1 MLLALLICLSL
12 VILSTIIHYEMLR
25 GLTALLP
32 RWTWPPRSQLIGV
45 ILGAFVAHAAEI
57 ILYGVAIFVMS
68 RYLGLGSLGT
78 NASPAFSVAL
88 YFSAETFTSLGYGDV
103 VPSGDLRLI
112 AGVEALNGLLL
123 IGWTASYTYLAM
135 ERQWV
140 DGKQNGAGRTTS

>member
-1 MLLALLICLSL
+1 MLLALLFCLSL

-32 RWTWPPRSQLIGV
+32 RWTWPPRTQLVGV
-45 ILGAFVAHAAEI
+45 ILGAFIAHAAEI
-57 ILYGVAIFVMS
+57 VLYAAAIYVMS
-68 RYLGLGSLGT
+68 RYFALGSLGT

-103 VPSGDLRLI
+103 VPSGNLRLI

-135 ERQWV
+135 ERLWTE
-140 DGKQNGAGRTTS
+140 GTRNGTGRTTS